1 MGATWN
7 YAMVIGASSGM
18 GREIARQLGAE
29 GCRVALV
36 ARREAELRQ
45 LAQQINAAA
54 GEERALAYAHDV
66 TCYEQVPGLFQQIA
80 RDLGGLD
87 LVIYSSGVM
96 YKTAEDEYDFE
107 EDRHTIEVNLLGAI
121 AWLNEAAQRFA
132 RAKAGTMVGIS
143 SVAGDRGRR
152 GFPVYCASKAA
163 LNAYLEGLRNRVGRH
178 GVAVVTIKPGV
189 VDTPMTQGLDKR
201 PLLIS
206 AQEAAR
212 QILAAARRRKHT
224 AYVPGKWRFIM
235 FILRNIPSFL
245 FKKLN
250 I

>member
-1 MGATWN
+1 MDVPWN
-7 YAMVIGASSGM
+7 YAVIIGASSGI
-18 GREIARQLGAE
+18 GREIARQLGAA

-36 ARREAELRQ
+36 ARREAELQQ
-45 LAQQINAAA
+45 LAQQVNAAA
-54 GEERALAYAHDV
+54 GVERALFYTHDV

-96 YKTAEDEYDFE
+96 YKSTEDEYDFE
-107 EDRHTIEVNLLGAI
+107 KDRYTIEVNLLGAI
-121 AWLNEAAQRFA
+121 AWLNQAAQRFA
-132 RAKAGTMVGIS
+132 RAKAGTIVGIS
-143 SVAGDRGRR
+143 SVAGERGRR

-163 LNAYLEGLRNRVGRH
+163 LNTYLEGLRNRVGRY
-178 GVAVVTIKPGV
+178 GVAVVTVKPGM
-189 VDTPMTQGLDKR
+189 VDTPMTQGIPKR

-206 AQEAAR
+206 APEAAR
-212 QILAAARRRKHT
+212 QILEAARRRKHT

>member
-1 MGATWN
+1 
-7 YAMVIGASSGM
+7 MVIGASSGI

-45 LAQQINAAA
+45 LAQQINATA
-54 GEERALAYAHDV
+54 GEERALVYAHDV

-87 LVIYSSGVM
+87 LVIYSAGVM
-96 YKTAEDEYDFE
+96 YRTAEDEYNFE
-107 EDRHTIEVNLLGAI
+107 EDRRTIEVNVLGAI

-132 RAKAGTMVGIS
+132 RAKAGTVVGIS
-143 SVAGDRGRR
+143 SVAGERGRR

-163 LNAYLEGLRNRVGRH
+163 LNAYLEGLRNRVSRH
-178 GVAVVTIKPGV
+178 GVTVVTVKPGM
-189 VDTPMTQGLDKR
+189 VDTPMTQGLEKR

-212 QILAAARRRKHT
+212 QILAAARSRKHT
-224 AYVPGKWRFIM
+224 AYVPGTWRFIM